1 MSQETEDPGQRAA
14 LRVAEVGVAM
24 STQISELTS
33 VLYRHLADVIE
44 PLQGEQPLLDL
55 LYTSIES
62 NLETLAHIVRH
73 GIPIEEVS
81 SPAAAEQYARRL
93 AQRGISSTA
102 LIRAYRLGQQLI
114 VDWAFEELH
123 RRESDPLVA
132 LAAVRQYTDL
142 TFRYIDSISE
152 QVVHEYEAE
161 RERWLSNRNTVRAA
175 MLDELVRGDH
185 VDLASAEQALGYRL
199 RQYHLGVLL
208 WSADETST
216 GLPALERLLGDLAAI
231 AGSEGQPLFFPRDR
245 STAWGWAPLG
255 RSWDSGEVT
264 AGEIELNRGRT
275 FAAFGTP
282 GNGPA
287 GFRVTHLEARRA
299 QQVAITAGDRAR
311 RLTSYDDPEVRTAA
325 MLAADPEETRR
336 LVAHALGPL
345 ASDSEPAERLRE
357 TLLAF
362 LAEGGS
368 YVATAARIHLHKNT
382 VRYRIDKAIEERGRP
397 LDDGRLELEL
407 ALIACRWL
415 GETVLDKPCR

>member
-1 MSQETEDPGQRAA
+1 MSQETEDPGLRATA
-14 LRVAEVGVAM
+14 RVAEVGVAM
-24 STQISELTS
+24 STQIAELTGA
-33 VLYRHLADVIE
+33 LHRHLAEAIE
-44 PLQGEQPLLDL
+44 PLQGDQPLLDL

-62 NLETLAHIVRH
+62 NLETLSHIVRH
-73 GIPIEEVS
+73 DIPIEEVS

-93 AQRGISSTA
+93 AQRNISSTA

-123 RRESDPLVA
+123 RRESDPHVA

-152 QVVHEYEAE
+152 QVVHEYEEE

-175 MLDELVRGDH
+175 MLDELVQGDH
-185 VDLASAEQALGYRL
+185 VDLAAAEQALGYRL
-199 RQYHLGVLL
+199 RQYHLGVML

-255 RSWDSGEVT
+255 RSGGSGELTVRET
-264 AGEIELNRGRT
+264 ELNRDGT

-287 GFRVTHLEARRA
+287 GFRVTYLEARRA
-299 QQVAITAGDRAR
+299 QQVAIRAGDRAR
-311 RLTSYDDPEVRTAA
+311 RLTSYADPEVRTAA

-336 LVAHALGPL
+336 LVARALGPL
-345 ASDSEPAERLRE
+345 ACDCEPAERLRE
-357 TLLAF
+357 TLMAF
-362 LAEGGS
+362 LAESGS

-382 VRYRIDKAIEERGRP
+382 VRYRIDKAIEARGRP

-415 GETVLDKPCR
+415 GDTVLDTA